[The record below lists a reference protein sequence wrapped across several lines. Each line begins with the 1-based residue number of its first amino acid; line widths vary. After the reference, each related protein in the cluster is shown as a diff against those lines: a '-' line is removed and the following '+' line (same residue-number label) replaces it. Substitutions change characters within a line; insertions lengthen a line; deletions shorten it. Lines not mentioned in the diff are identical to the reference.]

1 MKLRTLSILLILVLT
16 GCQSKTDKL
25 EERYQELT
33 DRYLWCF
40 EQGRM
45 YDSLSKT
52 HTHPDSIKYYQLQ
65 SESVYNAGY
74 DIMERSTQIRERIEH
89 LEDLGE

>member
-1 MKLRTLSILLILVLT
+1 MKTLYLLPLSILLLT
-16 GCQSKTDKL
+16 SCESKTDKL
-25 EERYQELT
+25 EERYQELSN
-33 DRYLWCF
+33 RYIWCF

-65 SESVYNAGY
+65 SESAYNAGY
-74 DIMERSTQIRERIEH
+74 DIMERTTQISKRIEQ
-89 LEDLGE
+89 LKDLGE

>member
-1 MKLRTLSILLILVLT
+1 MKLRTLSILLILVMA

-25 EERYQELT
+25 KERHQELT
-33 DRYLWCF
+33 DRWIWCF

-52 HTHPDSIKYYQLQ
+52 HTHLDSIKYYKSQ
-65 SESVYNAGY
+65 SESVYNVGY
-74 DIMERSTQIRERIEH
+74 DILERTSQIRKRIEQ